1 MLYQIRFILAQEEKL
16 KQRRASEEHI
26 ADNDQDVTN
35 NNVQDVLNSPVRRQ
49 HSLYEPNKV
58 DGGSSAAQDLQVM
71 NDARLP
77 QYDRDSTMDTYT
89 VYTELLGGRLLW
101 ALSKGKSTKDLTM
114 NHVNLIFLHVF
125 KKEKY
130 VNQKK
135 RLSTRKTLKKN

>member
-1 MLYQIRFILAQEEKL
+1 MLYQIRIILAQEEKL

-26 ADNDQDVTN
+26 ADNVQDVTN

-77 QYDRDSTMDTYT
+77 
-89 VYTELLGGRLLW
+89 
-101 ALSKGKSTKDLTM
+101 
-114 NHVNLIFLHVF
+114 
-125 KKEKY
+125 
-130 VNQKK
+130 
-135 RLSTRKTLKKN
+135 